1 MLDKLLDWDR
11 AAARGLVWIGGAGLI
26 FAAFMVTFD
35 VIIRDVLGRTLGGA
49 DEISGYIFAI
59 ATAFAF
65 PYALLHRANVRIDA
79 LYVLFPIRVRAVL
92 NLVSMAV
99 LAVFVFPL
107 TWWVIVMVQGSIA
120 FSTRSITPM
129 RMLVAIPQSLWL
141 AGLLLFCFS
150 ILLILVVSVVRLA
163 RGDLAGVQRVA
174 GVLTLISED
183 DGEGPTTGQAG

>member
-1 MLDKLLDWDR
+1 MLDKLLAWDR
-11 AAARGLVWIGGAGLI
+11 AAARGLVWVGGAGLI

-79 LYVLFPIRVRAVL
+79 LYVLFPSRVRAVL

-107 TWWVIVMVQGSIA
+107 TWWVFAMVQDSIA

-129 RMLVAIPQSLWL
+129 RMMVAIPQSLWL
-141 AGLLLFCFS
+141 AGLLMFCFS

-183 DGEGPTTGQAG
+183 DGEGPTAGQVG